1 MCDTLSRMELS
12 QKTAGA
18 ATNTGNRWLLLGLLV
33 VSVCIN
39 YVDRGNLSVAAR
51 EIGQELGL
59 TMSNKGLLFSAFFW
73 SYALCLP
80 FSGWLIDRFR
90 VTHIYTCGYF
100 IWSLATTLTGA
111 VTGMPMLFFLR
122 LVLGAGESVAYPAY
136 SKIISA
142 RFREEE
148 RGRANAWIDAGS
160 KMGPALGVLA
170 GGLMLESMGWRAMF
184 FCIGLASMVWLLPW
198 HFSTRHLAA
207 PASETAAK
215 NSGEILPSFRRILG
229 LRSAWGTLIGLFCAN
244 YAWYFLLTWL
254 PPYLVTV
261 RHYTPR
267 MLAFYG
273 SLPFWGVAFASLT
286 GGWLS
291 DRWIR
296 RGANPSFVRKA
307 FVSSGL
313 LLCTLLLPAFIIRN
327 NNWSLVFTL
336 AACLS
341 FGLFSSNV
349 WAITQTLAG
358 ERCSGKWTGIQNAF
372 GNLAGIA
379 APWATGLIVD
389 RTGSFFFAFVAVAVV
404 AVTGAMAYLFLLG
417 PIKEVNWNAPDLL

>member
-1 MCDTLSRMELS
+1 MELS
-12 QKTAGA
+12 PTPTRAIPDAGR
-18 ATNTGNRWLLLGLLV
+18 RWLLLGLLV
-33 VSVCIN
+33 ASVCIN

-51 EIGQELGL
+51 EIGEELSL
-59 TMSNKGLLFSAFFW
+59 TMTDKGLLFSAFFW

-111 VTGMPMLFFLR
+111 VTGMPILFFLR

-142 RFREEE
+142 RFREDE
-148 RGRANAWIDAGS
+148 RGIANAWIDAGS
-160 KMGPALGVLA
+160 KSGPALGVLA
-170 GGLMLESMGWRAMF
+170 GGLMLGSMGWRGMF
-184 FCIGLASMVWLLPW
+184 YCIGIASMVWLVPW
-198 HFSTRHLAA
+198 YFATRKLDPPEASK
-207 PASETAAK
+207 PAYTTK
-215 NSGEILPSFRRILG
+215 DLPSFRKILS
-229 LRSAWGTLIGLFCAN
+229 LRSAWGTFIGLFCAN

-267 MLAFYG
+267 MLAIYG
-273 SLPFWGVAFASLT
+273 SLPFWGVAASSLA
-286 GGWLS
+286 GGWIS

-296 RGANPSFVRKA
+296 SGGNPSLVRKT
-307 FVSSGL
+307 FVSTGL
-313 LLCTLLLPAFIIRN
+313 LLCTLLLPACVVKN
-327 NNWSLVFTL
+327 DNWSLVLTL
-336 AACLS
+336 GACLS

-358 ERCSGKWTGIQNAF
+358 ERAAGKWTGAQNAF
-372 GNLAGIA
+372 ANLAGIV
-379 APWATGLIVD
+379 APWATGSIVD
-389 RTGSFFFAFVAVAVV
+389 RTGSFFLAFVAVAGISVL
-404 AVTGAMAYLFLLG
+404 GALSYLFLLG
-417 PIKEVNWNAPDLL
+417 PVKETSWDTPPHAKLLL